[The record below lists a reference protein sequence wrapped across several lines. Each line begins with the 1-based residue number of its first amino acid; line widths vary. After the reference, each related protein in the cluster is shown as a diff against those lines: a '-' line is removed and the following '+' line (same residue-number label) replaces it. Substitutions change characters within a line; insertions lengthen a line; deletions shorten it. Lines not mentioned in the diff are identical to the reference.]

1 MRQTDLIQIN
11 NNLYEIVKKLPFG
24 KFRADISGENADIL
38 KRYYKVDTI
47 IKSIQTQEYL
57 FLNKIEEAQI
67 IE

>member
-1 MRQTDLIQIN
+1 MRQTGLIQIN

-24 KFRADISGENADIL
+24 KFRVDISGENADIL
-38 KRYYKVDTI
+38 KQYYKVDTI